1 MNKHFAFNRMELS
14 GSLGDLGTILPLALA
29 MIVMNGVNPS
39 AVFFCF
45 GLYYVLAGLY
55 FKVTMPVEPMK
66 VIAAYAIAANISVS
80 EIQSSSLLLA
90 VVLLLLGGTGL
101 IRFIGSNM
109 PIAVIRGVQFSTG
122 ILLIEK
128 GIQLMT
134 GTSAFQQI
142 LGAGEPYLILQ
153 NLGILPIGIIIG
165 VVLFMVAL
173 LLLDNRKMP
182 AAIVVVAAGFAIGLA
197 LQAPETAGS
206 IEMEFWL
213 PSILPYGLP
222 SLDDFGFALL
232 VLVLPQIPMTIGN
245 AVIASA
251 DLCATYFPE
260 TGKKVSGKSLCLSMG
275 LANLLSFVFGGIPM
289 CHGAGGLASRYRFG
303 ARTAGSNMIIGIL
316 FIALTFVFG
325 TNILTL
331 LNYIPMS
338 ALGVLLIF
346 AGSQLCLSL
355 TDRRSREDIFIVA
368 IMLALTLAFNLA
380 ASFLIGIVL
389 ALVLKKTS
397 IRI

>member
-1 MNKHFAFNRMELS
+1 
-14 GSLGDLGTILPLALA
+14 
-29 MIVMNGVNPS
+29 
-39 AVFFCF
+39 
-45 GLYYVLAGLY
+45 
-55 FKVTMPVEPMK
+55 
-66 VIAAYAIAANISVS
+66 
-80 EIQSSSLLLA
+80 
-90 VVLLLLGGTGL
+90 
-101 IRFIGSNM
+101 
-109 PIAVIRGVQFSTG
+109 
-122 ILLIEK
+122 
-128 GIQLMT
+128 
-134 GTSAFQQI
+134 
-142 LGAGEPYLILQ
+142 
-153 NLGILPIGIIIG
+153 
-165 VVLFMVAL
+165 
-173 LLLDNRKMP
+173 
-182 AAIVVVAAGFAIGLA
+182 VVAAGFAIGLA
-197 LQAPETAGS
+197 LQAPKMTGS
-206 IEMEFWL
+206 IDMQFWL

-275 LANLLSFVFGGIPM
+275 LANLLSFIFGGIPM

-316 FIALTFVFG
+316 FIGLTFIFG
-325 TNILTL
+325 PNILTL

-355 TDRRSREDIFIVA
+355 TDRRNREDIFIVA
-368 IMLALTLAFNLA
+368 VMLALTLAFNLA
-380 ASFLIGIVL
+380 ASFIIGIVL
-389 ALVLKKTS
+389 AFVLQKTS